1 MSSETEN
8 SRNIQRKMALITNT
22 IIVGAG
28 PAGLTLALLLA
39 KAGIQVRLLERASK
53 PTEET
58 RAVFYNA
65 VSQHEFKRAGV
76 YDDIMKQGFVTNRV
90 AFRDLTGKRLFEMPG
105 GGQIALL
112 QKDLVALISK
122 KFQEQKGSG
131 AEILWNYDVVDL
143 GQDESKAWVDVETP
157 QGRKRLEADY
167 IVGCDGGSSAI
178 RRGLFGQDAMPGFT
192 WDKQLV
198 AADVGSSIC
207 ACDCKGG

>member
-1 MSSETEN
+1 MP
-8 SRNIQRKMALITNT
+8 LINNT

-39 KAGIQVRLLERASK
+39 KAGIQVRLLEQAAK

-58 RAVFYNA
+58 RAVFYNV

-76 YDDIMKQGFVTNRV
+76 YDDIVNHGFVTNRV

-122 KFQEQKGSG
+122 KFQEQEGA
-131 AEILWNYDVVDL
+131 AEILWNHTVVDL
-143 GQDESKAWVDVETP
+143 GQEESKAWVDVETP
-157 QGRKRLEADY
+157 SGKQRLEAQY
-167 IVGCDGGSSAI
+167 IVGCDGGSSAV

-198 AADVGSSIC
+198 AADVSC
-207 ACDCKGG
+207 TT